1 MTSTRRVS
9 AVKQL
14 SRLHKV
20 YLALIQVFVG
30 DRQGSESHQV
40 DSELG

>member
-14 SRLHKV
+14 SRLYKV
-20 YLALIQVFVG
+20 YLGLIQVFVG